1 NEFCTIPRYFW
12 RCEQWGGLNDL
23 ALDTNVACGMACCY
37 SCRACRSGLRR
48 GESLIRATWTGSSS
62 GKGGLRNGTWPR
74 KFQPEAERF
83 LFPYFLFN
91 EYREFEGWGPWR
103 TRSIIK
109 FAANPDL
116 GAGRHL
122 AF

>member
-1 NEFCTIPRYFW
+1 MAHGHVSFSPKR
-12 RCEQWGGLNDL
+12 ND
-23 ALDTNVACGMACCY
+23 
-37 SCRACRSGLRR
+37 
-48 GESLIRATWTGSSS
+48 
-62 GKGGLRNGTWPR
+62 
-74 KFQPEAERF
+74 F
-83 LFPYFLFN
+83 YFLIFCYN